1 MIDRPRRRRALL
13 AIAVLAVLGQAVAAG
28 PVYAKSF
35 SFPSVVV
42 EAAVG
47 TDGSLKI
54 VESRTFRFSGPFSWA
69 SYRLPLRANQRMRD
83 IGVAE
88 DRGIYRQSD
97 DQRPGTFWASRSGDT
112 VEIRWYFQAS
122 DESRTFVI
130 SYVVD
135 DVVAVYSDI
144 AELYWKFVGTG
155 WEQSSDEVRV
165 NVKLPAAVPAEQIR
179 VWGHGPLQG
188 NATRTDGGATFMVR
202 SLPPKT
208 MVEGRVLFPREIVL
222 AARLRSND
230 AALSRILKEEGAW
243 ADQANR
249 RRMLFRLATYALYA
263 LPVLVVAA
271 WLWLYLRF
279 GREPVPA
286 SPEGYYRELPADY
299 SPAELGVLWR
309 FGSVQP
315 ADFSATVV
323 DLARRGYLEVRTGTE
338 KHLLS
343 TDETYTL
350 TRTAKEDGLRSFEK
364 EALGILFEAY
374 HRAGTQV
381 KISRSQG
388 LPAEA
393 KLRMRRRYSGW
404 SSMVSKAA
412 DAYGFFDQT
421 SMRMRWVALL
431 VGFLI
436 AFGGWWAFVGLG
448 LIGGSIGLAG
458 AGLATI
464 GSGIVMAAGS
474 GAVRR
479 RSQRG
484 ADDLRQ
490 WQGFR
495 RFLLDFSEMPRQELP
510 ALTLWEQYLVYAVP
524 LGVAQR
530 VIEQLRKIY
539 PAPELD
545 ATPGLRMWSGSGPGG
560 GNALVTMSAFTSA
573 IAAATSSATSSGS
586 GSGGGFSGGGG
597 GGGGGSGGS
606 AG

>member
-1 MIDRPRRRRALL
+1 VIGRPGTRRAPF
-13 AIAVLAVLGQAVAAG
+13 AIAVLAVLGLALGAG
-28 PVYAKSF
+28 PLYAKSF
-35 SFPSVVV
+35 SFPRVVI

-47 TDGSLKI
+47 TDGSLQI
-54 VESRTFRFSGPFSWA
+54 VETRTYRFSGAFLWA
-69 SYRLPLRANQRMRD
+69 SYRLPLPETQRMHS
-83 IGVAE
+83 IAVAD
-88 DRGIYRQSD
+88 DRGAYRESGDEQ
-97 DQRPGTFWASRSGDT
+97 PGTFTASRSGDT
-112 VEIRWYFQAS
+112 VEIRWHFRAS
-122 DESRTFVI
+122 DESRAFVI

-135 DVVAVYSDI
+135 DVVTVHSDV
-144 AELYWKFVGTG
+144 AELYWKFIGTG
-155 WEQSSDEVRV
+155 WEQSTDDVRV
-165 NVKLPAAVPAEQIR
+165 TVRLPGAVPADQIR

-188 NATRTDGGATFMVR
+188 NATRVDGGAVFALR
-202 SLPPKT
+202 GLPPKT
-208 MVEGRVLFPREIVL
+208 MVEGRVLFPREVV
-222 AARLRSND
+222 AGARLRSTEPG
-230 AALSRILKEEGAW
+230 LPRILKEEGDW

-249 RRMLFRLATYALYA
+249 RRALMRAAMYGMYA
-263 LPVLVVAA
+263 LPVLAIA
-271 WLWLYLRF
+271 GWLWLYVRY
-279 GREPVPA
+279 GREPVPGP
-286 SPEGYYRELPADY
+286 PEGYYRELPADY

-315 ADFSATVV
+315 ADFSATVL

-338 KHLLS
+338 KRLLS
-343 TDETYTL
+343 HDETYTL
-350 TRTAKEDGLRSFEK
+350 TRTAKEDGLRPFER

-374 HRAGTQV
+374 HRAGTQI
-381 KISRSQG
+381 KISHSQG
-388 LPAEA
+388 LPGDA
-393 KLRMRRRYSGW
+393 KSRMRRRYPTW
-404 SSMVSKAA
+404 SSLVSKAA

-421 SMRMRWVALL
+421 SMRMRWAALL
-431 VGFLI
+431 LGFLL

-448 LIGGSIGLAG
+448 LIGGSTGLAA

-495 RFLLDFSEMPRQELP
+495 RFLLDFSEMPRAELP

-524 LGVAQR
+524 LGVAHR
-530 VIEQLRKIY
+530 VIDQLRKIY
-539 PAPELD
+539 PAAELE

-560 GNALVTMSAFTSA
+560 GNALGTIGAFTTA
-573 IAAATSSATSSGS
+573 IAAATSSATSSS
-586 GSGGGFSGGGG
+586 GGGGGFSGGGG